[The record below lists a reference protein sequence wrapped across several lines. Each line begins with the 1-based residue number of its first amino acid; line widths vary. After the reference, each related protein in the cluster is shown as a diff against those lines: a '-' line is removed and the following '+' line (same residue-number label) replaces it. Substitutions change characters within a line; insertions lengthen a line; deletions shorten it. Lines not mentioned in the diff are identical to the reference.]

1 MLDITHLNFSYPDR
15 PVLRDISFSAVPGQI
30 LVILGPN
37 GAGKTTLLKNL
48 NRILPPESGEVLVE
62 GLPVSTM
69 GVRQIARHM
78 AYVAQA
84 PEGGR
89 VTVFDTVLMGR
100 IPHLG
105 FRPSRKDLEKT
116 DAVMT
121 RLGLSAMALKTLDC
135 LSGGERQKVSI
146 ARALVQETPIL
157 LLDEP
162 TAALDLKNQTDILG
176 LIRHIARDHDMAVVM
191 TMHDINAALQ
201 YADQYLCLKDGKIL
215 GTGAI
220 EAISPD
226 LIQRVY
232 GVAVDMIFHNGQ
244 PMVGA
249 DIRHVPGGNRGL
261 TRTQINA
268 IKTKKGESHALC
280 T

>member
-1 MLDITHLNFSYPDR
+1 VLDIHHLNFSYPDR
-15 PVLRDISFSAVPGQI
+15 PVLRDISFSAVPGEI

-48 NRILPPESGEVLVE
+48 NRILTPESGEVRVADK
-62 GLPVSTM
+62 PISAM

-105 FRPSRKDLEKT
+105 FRPSKRDLEKT

-121 RLGLSAMALKTLDC
+121 RLGLSDMALKTLDR

-176 LIRHIARDHDMAVVM
+176 LIRHIALDHDMAVIM

-201 YADQYLCLKDGKIL
+201 YADQYLCLKDGRIL
-215 GTGAI
+215 GTGSI
-220 EAISPD
+220 ETISPD
-226 LIQRVY
+226 LIQKVY
-232 GVAVDMIFHNGQ
+232 GVGVDMIYHNGQ
-244 PMVGA
+244 PMV
-249 DIRHVPGGNRGL
+249 VPRSSMS
-261 TRTQINA
+261 RTVTA
-268 IKTKKGESHALC
+268 A
-280 T
+280 

>member
-1 MLDITHLNFSYPDR
+1 VLDIAHLNFSYPDR
-15 PVLRDISFSAVPGQI
+15 PVLRDISFSAVAGEI
-30 LVILGPN
+30 LAILGPN
-37 GAGKTTLLKNL
+37 GAGKTTLLKSL
-48 NRILPPESGEVLVE
+48 NRILPPKSGTVRVANKLV
-62 GLPVSTM
+62 SAM

-78 AYVAQA
+78 AYVAQT

-105 FRPSRKDLEKT
+105 FRPGSEDLEKT

-121 RLGLSAMALKTLDC
+121 RLGLSKMALKTLDC

-146 ARALVQETPIL
+146 ARALVQDTPIL

-191 TMHDINAALQ
+191 TMHDLNAALQ
-201 YADQYLCLKDGKIL
+201 YADQYLCLKDGSVL
-215 GTGAI
+215 GTGSI
-220 EAISPD
+220 ETISPD
-226 LIQRVY
+226 LIQKVY

-244 PMVGA
+244 PMV
-249 DIRHVPGGNRGL
+249 VPRSG
-261 TRTQINA
+261 TARTETA
-268 IKTKKGESHALC
+268 A
-280 T
+280 